1 MRLLLKASLLTVL
14 CCLAVPALASAKTVV
29 SLTFDDGNVE
39 HSTVVQ
45 PMLQS
50 HGMKGTFYVNSGLV
64 GNAGKMSWQQVQ
76 DLASTGNEIGG
87 HTVDHADLTT
97 LSTADAT
104 AEINNDRQSFIAHG
118 ITPTDFAYPFG
129 AYNSTIEGIVKNA
142 GYDSGRVIANLANQ
156 TSCQNCPAANSI
168 PPADP
173 YAVYTNSSIQSTTPL
188 STIEWDVTNAEQHG
202 GGWVPLVFHH
212 VSTSTA
218 DDPYRIDPATLQAFL
233 DWLQTR
239 AANGTVVQTVSQ
251 VMHTPTPPAGPNLV
265 QNPSLETRTSGSVPD
280 NYQTLGVGTTGAA
293 WTYSWATSPTHSGS
307 HAEQVN
313 VTALGTSHGPQVF
326 TTQANPAGSPQVLPG
341 HFYQAS
347 VWYQSQAPSVFL
359 NVYYHVAGGNWVFW
373 KSSGAFGPS
382 SSWTRA
388 SFTTPAIPAGAD
400 ALSIGLQ
407 PQGGTGVTTVDDF
420 QVYDAATVAPT
431 VSMGAPANGSTVSG
445 GSVQLAADAYAGQ
458 YGSMDHVDFSVDGT
472 TVGTASSGSPWAV
485 NWDSSTVG
493 DGNHTITATAVDASG
508 LSSQASVSVNV
519 KNTVTYAAP
528 TVSLT
533 APADGSTVT
542 GATDL
547 TANAAADTGA
557 SVARIDF
564 SVDGTV
570 VGTDTT
576 APYSMS
582 WDSTTVGD
590 GSHSITA
597 HVYDDKGGDAVSS
610 AAGVTTQN
618 APAYTAPT
626 VALTA
631 PQDGSTQAGT
641 VGLAADTT
649 VSSGASITKV
659 EFLVD
664 GAVVGTDASAPYISS
679 WDSSTVGDGAHNVTA
694 HVYDDKGGD
703 AVSAAVGVTVKN
715 TVTYT
720 APTVALTAPQDG
732 SSQSGSVNLAA
743 DAAAD
748 AGATIDK
755 VDFLVDGTVV
765 SSDTTAPYTASW
777 DSSQASDG
785 SHSITAHA
793 YADKGGDTLSG
804 AVSVTTKNTW
814 AAPTV
819 SFTSPQDGSYQ
830 SGSVSLAAN
839 AAADSGASITKVEFL
854 VDGTVIAADTGSPYT
869 ASLNTTGL
877 SDGQHS
883 LTARAT
889 DDKGRST
896 TSSPLGINVL
906 NTAPKAA
913 SIATAN
919 GGNAAGKVQTGDS
932 ITFNYTQNID
942 PKSVLSGW
950 SGSSTPVQ
958 VQLSGKKTTTTLSVT
973 SGTTTLPLGSVDLGG
988 VYLNSASVTWN
999 ATMVQTGTSIK
1010 ITLGSIASGT
1020 ISATAVKGGTVVW
1033 TPSSGGKG
1041 LGGVGSLTTPVQTTG
1056 PAF

>member
-1 MRLLLKASLLTVL
+1 
-14 CCLAVPALASAKTVV
+14 
-29 SLTFDDGNVE
+29 LTFDDGNVE

-64 GNAGKMSWQQVQ
+64 GNAGKMSWAQVQ
-76 DLASTGNEIGG
+76 ALASTGNEIGG
-87 HTVDHADLTT
+87 HTLDHPDLTT

-104 AEINNDRQSFIAHG
+104 TEIANDRQNFIAHG

-142 GYDSGRVIANLANQ
+142 GYDSARVIANLQNQ
-156 TSCQNCPAANSI
+156 ASCQNCQAANDI

-188 STIEWDVTNAEQHG
+188 STLEWDVTNAEQHG

-212 VSTSTA
+212 VSNNTA
-218 DDPYRIDPATLQAFL
+218 DDPYRIDPSTLSAFL

-239 AANGTVVQTVSQ
+239 AADGTVVQTVAQ

-280 NYQTLGVGTTGAA
+280 NYQTLTGAG
-293 WTYSWATSPTHSGS
+293 WGYSWVTSPTHSGS

-313 VTALGTSHGPQVF
+313 VATFSGNGPQVY
-326 TTQANPAGSPQVLPG
+326 TTQASSGVPPKVSPG
-341 HFYQAS
+341 HYYQAS
-347 VWYQSQAPSVFL
+347 AWYQSPATVYL
-359 NVYYHVAGGNWVFW
+359 NVYYHDGSGWHFW

-382 SSWTRA
+382 SAWAQAR
-388 SFTTPAIPAGAD
+388 FTTPAIPTGAD

-407 PQGGTGVTTVDDF
+407 PKGAGVTTVDDF

-431 VSMGAPANGSTVSG
+431 ITMGAPADGSTVSG
-445 GSVQLAADAYAGQ
+445 GSVQLSADAYAGQ

-472 TVGTASSGSPWAV
+472 KVGTATSGSPWTV
-485 NWDSSTVG
+485 TWDSSTVG
-493 DGNHTITATAVDASG
+493 DGNHNITATSVDAGG
-508 LSSQASVSVNV
+508 LSSQTSVSVNV
-519 KNTVTYAAP
+519 KNTGTYAAP

-533 APADGSTVT
+533 APQDGSAVT

-557 SVARIDF
+557 SVTKVDF

-582 WDSTTVGD
+582 WDSATVGD

-597 HVYDDKGGDAVSS
+597 HVYDDNGGDTVSS
-610 AAGVTTQN
+610 AVGVTTKN
-618 APAYTAPT
+618 TLAAPT

-631 PQDGSTQAGT
+631 PQGGSTQAGT
-641 VGLAADTT
+641 VGLAADATADA
-649 VSSGASITKV
+649 GASITKV
-659 EFLVD
+659 DFLVD
-664 GAVVGTDASAPYISS
+664 GTVVGTAASAPYTAS
-679 WDSSTVGDGAHNVTA
+679 WDSSTVTDGAHSLTA

-703 AVSAAVGVTVKN
+703 AVSAAVGVTTKN
-715 TVTYT
+715 ISA

-743 DAAAD
+743 SAAAD
-748 AGATIDK
+748 TGATITT

-765 SSDTTAPYTASW
+765 GTDTTAPYTASW

-793 YADKGGDTLSG
+793 YADKGGDSVSA
-804 AVSVTTKNTW
+804 AVGVTTKNTW

-819 SFTSPQDGSYQ
+819 SFTSPQAGSTQ
-830 SGSVSLAAN
+830 AGTIALAAN
-839 AAADSGASITKVEFL
+839 AAADTGASITKVEFL
-854 VDGTVIAADTGSPYT
+854 VDGTVIATDTSSPYT
-869 ASLNTTGL
+869 ASLNTPTMT
-877 SDGQHS
+877 DGAHS

-889 DDKGRST
+889 SDKGGST
-896 TSSPLGINVL
+896 TSSPLTITVL

-919 GGNAAGKVQTGDS
+919 GGNATGKAQTGDS

-950 SGSSTPVQ
+950 NGSSTPVQ

-988 VYLNSASVTWN
+988 VFLNSASMTWN

-1020 ISATAVKGGTVVW
+1020 ISSTAVKGGTVTW
-1033 TPSSGGKG
+1033 TPSSGAKNR
-1041 LGGVGSLTTPVQTTG
+1041 GGVGSLTTPVSTAG